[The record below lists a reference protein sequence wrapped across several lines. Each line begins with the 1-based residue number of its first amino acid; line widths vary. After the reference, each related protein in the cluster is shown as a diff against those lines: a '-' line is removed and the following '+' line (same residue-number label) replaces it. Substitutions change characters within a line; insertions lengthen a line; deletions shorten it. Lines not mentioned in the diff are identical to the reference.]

1 MRRSTV
7 PGLCHEKNIC
17 RKILCLFMSMLWV
30 KYLFLMSLC
39 SAHSRQLMKVLWKRI
54 WGWLVPQLKI
64 QRLNSSERSV
74 KLNYWLVI
82 KTSFFSASHQAALI
96 NHSHA
101 RCANIF
107 HIYIF
112 LILHPICR
120 FYLFRGE
127 PVVCIS
133 STAGESL
140 QLPRTLLPPTAHHG
154 CLPVSLSVHD
164 DKVNILP
171 IHMISL
177 SVCYCTDVWCYFFFH
192 QLIIRKLTERFMSG
206 LKTTFHN
213 LKLYSLTN
221 QLLCR

>member
-1 MRRSTV
+1 MFSANLAEYQYT
-7 PGLCHEKNIC
+7 HT
-17 RKILCLFMSMLWV
+17 
-30 KYLFLMSLC
+30 YLFYEYFVSQVLIFMSLC

-54 WGWLVPQLKI
+54 WGWLAPQLKI

-82 KTSFFSASHQAALI
+82 KTSFSASHQAALI
-96 NHSHA
+96 THSHA
-101 RCANIF
+101 RCAKIF

-112 LILHPICR
+112 LILHPICH

-154 CLPVSLSVHD
+154 CLPSSLSVYD

-171 IHMISL
+171 IHMISS
-177 SVCYCTDVWCYFFFH
+177 SVYYYTDVWCYFFPSPH
-192 QLIIRKLTERFMSG
+192 
-206 LKTTFHN
+206 
-213 LKLYSLTN
+213 Y
-221 QLLCR
+221 